1 MKLVSSFEDRL
12 KEAMELRGVRA
23 IDISKNTDISKP
35 LISNYLKGKYKPKQE
50 AVMKIAKYL
59 RVSEVWLLG
68 YDNCEMDRYSPNFD
82 GVKREIIDMLNEL
95 SLSDLEKIK
104 SFIKDYFID
113 RN

>member
-1 MKLVSSFEDRL
+1 MKLVSSFSSRL
-12 KEAMELRGVRA
+12 KEAMKLRQVRA
-23 IDISKNTDISKP
+23 IDLSNNTNISKP

-68 YDNCEMDRYSPNFD
+68 YDDCEMDRYANNFD
-82 GVKREIIDMLNEL
+82 GVKREVIDMLSDL

-113 RN
+113 R